1 MKINP
6 LRIDTS
12 DKDFEKKIL
21 KRIRIN
27 NNINK
32 KVQNEVDSI
41 ISNIRKNGDKSLVGF
56 IRKFDNYNIKNI
68 KNIIITPNEIKK
80 HMSV

>member
-21 KRIRIN
+21 KRIRIDS
-27 NNINK
+27 NINK

-41 ISNIRKNGDKSLVGF
+41 ISSIRNNGDKSLTGF
-56 IRKFDNYNIKNI
+56 IKKFDNYNIKNI
-68 KNIIITPNEIKK
+68 KNP
-80 HMSV
+80 